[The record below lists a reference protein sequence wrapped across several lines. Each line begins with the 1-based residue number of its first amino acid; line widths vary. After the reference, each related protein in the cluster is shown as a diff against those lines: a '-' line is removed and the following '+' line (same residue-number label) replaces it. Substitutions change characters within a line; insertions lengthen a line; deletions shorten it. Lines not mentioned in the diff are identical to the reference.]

1 MSSPPAPTLP
11 RIVVIGSANTDL
23 VVRVASLPRP
33 GETVLGG
40 AFSKVGGGKGANQA
54 VAAARAGGQVAFVA
68 RVGDDDLGE
77 AAITSY
83 EAEGI
88 DTQQVTQ
95 SPGTASGVALIL
107 IDAAGENAIAVASG
121 ANSSLSPADI
131 DAATAVIHAADIV
144 LVQLE
149 IPLDAVQRAVDLAAA
164 AGRRVILNPAPAQ
177 PLSDELLA
185 RLAVLTPN
193 ETEAALLTG
202 IEVHDVESAR
212 EAANCLLAR
221 GVPAVI
227 ITLGSRGC
235 VVAQA
240 NDTAAPTHLPS
251 HPVAAIDTVA
261 AGDVFNGALAVALAE
276 GRRLLDA
283 AAFASSAAAIA
294 VTRPGAQSSAPH
306 RAEIDSLLTTHP
318 SHSPSPRRPTV

>member
-131 DAATAVIHAADIV
+131 DAATATIHAADIV

-185 RLAVLTPN
+185 QLAVLTPN

-202 IEVHDVESAR
+202 IEVHDVESAK
-212 EAANCLLAR
+212 EAANCLLTR